1 MKHYPQVPVV
11 LTDELVALKRATIE
25 SLYFAKVNIWT
36 TVNERKPGSVFM
48 EETTKFICKDE
59 PCRITSQLADPVQGN
74 PKEAVKRVNLM
85 VAPEWDIPE
94 GSSIEVTYNGYTKR
108 YRMSAP
114 PYHYSDHQT
123 ISLLEYTEE
132 KGDFA

>member
-1 MKHYPQVPVV
+1 MKHLPRVPDV

-25 SLYFAKVNIWT
+25 SIYHARVTVWT
-36 TVNERKPGSVFM
+36 TTNEVKKGSVFK
-48 EETTKFICKDE
+48 EEVKKTVCENE
-59 PCRITSQLADPVQGN
+59 PCRITGQLGDPVQGN
-74 PKEAVKRVNLM
+74 PKTAVKRVNLM
-85 VAPEWDIPE
+85 VAPEWEIPE
-94 GSSIEVTYNGYTKR
+94 GSTIEVTYNGYTKR